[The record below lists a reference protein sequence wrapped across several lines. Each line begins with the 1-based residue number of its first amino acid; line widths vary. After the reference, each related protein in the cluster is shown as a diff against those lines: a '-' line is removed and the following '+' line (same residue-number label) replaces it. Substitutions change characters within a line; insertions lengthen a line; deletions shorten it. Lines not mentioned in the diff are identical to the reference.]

1 MTQRTEDSGFTRE
14 ERSVLARYFT
24 NLDGPVFALVNL
36 PEVVKGAL
44 FARYSRSE
52 KSLRRLFLD
61 EFWHSTA
68 PGSSSEKLLAG
79 VERED
84 EREFDEV
91 GAARA
96 QALYDRIF
104 TDFGDDSVAQLGG
117 AHVACEGVS
126 NVVTKVLERGRLMA
140 YLEQSTRYLRYDR
153 KVGGRYRYR
162 VPPEFEADPEASDT
176 FRRVCDDLFKG
187 YSALFPKVWSHMEAR
202 FPQTP
207 GEPDG
212 VYRAALRAKV
222 CDVLRGLLP
231 AASCSNV
238 GIFGSGQAFERL
250 LLRLFSSPYA
260 EARELGEA
268 MLQELKKV
276 IPSFVRRVEIEDR
289 GVAWIEY
296 LRETR
301 ESSARAAGALA
312 GEEHRRSVDGLP
324 EPFPATGPEVDLVD
338 FDTEGERKIA
348 AAILFEHGGVSTR
361 RAEEIARK
369 LDEVTLAEIF
379 RTYVGQR
386 RNRRHLPGRAFE
398 STSYT
403 FDIVSDYGSFRD
415 LQRHRILTIE
425 WQRLQPHL
433 GYVVPEAIREVGHG
447 ESWRAAMEKA
457 SEAFEE
463 LSSVSEHA
471 ASYVLPMAFR
481 LRYRMQLNAR
491 EAVYMIELRTSPQAH
506 PEYRAVCERMADA
519 IRDIAGHRNVYEAM
533 QFKGSAAETLERREA
548 ELRAHARRSSP
559 Q

>member
-1 MTQRTEDSGFTRE
+1 MTKGPEDSRFTTE
-14 ERSVLARYFT
+14 EKSVLARYFT

-61 EFWHSTA
+61 EFWRSPD
-68 PGSSSEKLLAG
+68 PGSSPHVLLAG
-79 VERED
+79 VGRE
-84 EREFDEV
+84 EGREFDEV

-104 TDFGDDSVAQLGG
+104 TDYGDDSVAQLGG

-126 NVVTKVLERGRLMA
+126 NIVTKVLERGRLMA
-140 YLEQSTRYLRYDR
+140 YLEQSTRYLRYDK

-176 FRRVCDDLFKG
+176 FRRVCDDLFQH
-187 YSALFPKVWSHMEAR
+187 YSALFPEVWSHFEAR
-202 FPQTP
+202 FPQTA

-238 GIFGSGQAFERL
+238 GIFGSGQAYERL
-250 LLRLFSSPYA
+250 LLRLFSSPFA
-260 EARELGEA
+260 EARQLGEA
-268 MLQELKKV
+268 ILQELKKV

-296 LRETR
+296 FRQTR
-301 ESSARAAGALA
+301 ESSMRAAGALVREDQQGA
-312 GEEHRRSVDGLP
+312 LDGLS
-324 EPFPATGPEVDLVD
+324 EPFPAAGPEVDLVD
-338 FDTEGERKIA
+338 FDPEGERKIA
-348 AAILFEHGGVSTR
+348 AAVLFEHAGVSTR
-361 RAEEIARK
+361 TAEEIVRK
-369 LDEVTLAEIF
+369 LDETALAEII

-398 STSYT
+398 STTYT
-403 FDIVSDYGSFRD
+403 FDVVSDYGSFRD
-415 LQRHRILTIE
+415 LQRHRMLTIE
-425 WQRLQPHL
+425 WQRLHPHL
-433 GYVVPEAIREVGHG
+433 GYVVPEAIRELGHG
-447 ESWRAAMEKA
+447 ESWTAAMEEA
-457 SEAFEE
+457 SEAFEV

-506 PEYRAVCERMADA
+506 PEYRAVCERMAEA
-519 IRDIAGHRNVYEAM
+519 IRDVAGHRSVYEAM

-548 ELRAHARRSSP
+548 ELRAHAKRRSLR
-559 Q
+559 